1 MSRPKDTDYLSVSA
15 RLRAMENRLIDREKT
30 ERMLEA
36 PTDEEARKVLTEC
49 GYADQIPLEE
59 ALRRRRAE
67 LYGELKKAVPDVRL
81 VELFQIKYDYHN
93 IKAILKAWSRGVA
106 ADDLLLEG
114 GRYDA
119 GMLQSQW
126 QQSQQ
131 MEIPEPGRQA
141 VGRAAALLREKDP
154 QGADLVLDAACYA
167 EMHALTDALKSDF
180 LRGYVRLLT
189 DAANLRTAVRAAR
202 CGGDTTLLAKALLPG
217 GSVSAYTLQTAE
229 PAKLAEIF
237 CAGPLSRAAELGAA
251 AATPAGGSLTA
262 FEKACDDA
270 VTAYLAAAR
279 RVPLGEQTVVGYLYA
294 VEQEIIAVR
303 TVFAGRHAG
312 LDAEVIGSRLRNSY
326 G

>member
-30 ERMLEA
+30 QRMLEA
-36 PTDEEARKVLTEC
+36 QTDEEARKVLTEC

-93 IKAILKAWSRGVA
+93 IKAILKAWSRGIA

-154 QGADLVLDAACYA
+154 QGA

-189 DAANLRTAVRAAR
+189 DAANLRTVVRAAR
-202 CGGDTTLLAKALLPG
+202 CGGDTALLAKALLPG

-279 RVPLGEQTVVGYLYA
+279 RVPFGEQTVVGYLYA
-294 VEQEIIAVR
+294 VEQEITAVR
-303 TVFAGRHAG
+303 TVFAGRQAG
-312 LDAEVIGSRLRNSY
+312 LDAEVIGSRLRDSY
-326 G
+326 V

>member
-1 MSRPKDTDYLSVSA
+1 
-15 RLRAMENRLIDREKT
+15 
-30 ERMLEA
+30 
-36 PTDEEARKVLTEC
+36 
-49 GYADQIPLEE
+49 
-59 ALRRRRAE
+59 
-67 LYGELKKAVPDVRL
+67 
-81 VELFQIKYDYHN
+81 
-93 IKAILKAWSRGVA
+93 
-106 ADDLLLEG
+106 
-114 GRYDA
+114 
-119 GMLQSQW
+119 
-126 QQSQQ
+126 

-141 VGRAAALLREKDP
+141 VDRAAALLREKDP

-167 EMHALTDALKSDF
+167 EMHALADALKSDF

-189 DAANLRTAVRAAR
+189 DAANLRTVVRAAR
-202 CGGDTTLLAKALLPG
+202 CGGDTVLLAKALLPG
-217 GSVSAYTLQTAE
+217 GSVSAHTLQTAE

-279 RVPLGEQTVVGYLYA
+279 RVPFGEQTVVGYLYA

-303 TVFAGRHAG
+303 TVFAGRQAG

-326 G
+326 V